1 MAATAPKNWQLS
13 IWAVVL
19 EGAGHQV
26 PHVHESGWLSGVY
39 YPKVPDVV
47 GASPDSAA
55 GWIEFGRPQ
64 ELYRAKHPPAVRL
77 IQPRE
82 GLVVLFPSYFF
93 HSTIPTGSPDTR
105 VSIAFDIIDRDRL
118 AASP

>member
-1 MAATAPKNWQLS
+1 
-13 IWAVVL
+13 
-19 EGAGHQV
+19 
-26 PHVHESGWLSGVY
+26 VY
-39 YPKVPDVV
+39 YPKVPDAV
-47 GASPDSAA
+47 GASPDNAS

-64 ELYRAKHPPAVRL
+64 ELYRAKRSPAVRL

-93 HSTIPTGSPDTR
+93 HSTIPTESPDTR